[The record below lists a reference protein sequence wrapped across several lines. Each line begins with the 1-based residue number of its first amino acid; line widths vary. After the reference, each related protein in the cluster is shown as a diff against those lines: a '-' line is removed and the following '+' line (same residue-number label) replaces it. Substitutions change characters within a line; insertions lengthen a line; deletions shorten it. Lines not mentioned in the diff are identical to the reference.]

1 MPFPPVRDLIRRRS
15 LAFQSFHSV
24 VTSNTLWVKSPL
36 RASILGFSLAIVDI
50 TMNDGFAGCKQLFGA
65 TSMSENTTIE
75 QRLTAVEN
83 ELRNLKRKIESTD
96 SWYDRM
102 TGAFENDPAFE
113 EVLKLGRQF
122 RESQGQ
128 ADEDD

>member
-1 MPFPPVRDLIRRRS
+1 
-15 LAFQSFHSV
+15 
-24 VTSNTLWVKSPL
+24 
-36 RASILGFSLAIVDI
+36 
-50 TMNDGFAGCKQLFGA
+50 
-65 TSMSENTTIE
+65 MSENTTIE

-83 ELRNLKRKIESTD
+83 ELRSLKRKIQSTD

-102 TGAFENDPAFE
+102 AGAFENDPAFE
-113 EVLKLGRQF
+113 EVLELGRQF

>member
-1 MPFPPVRDLIRRRS
+1 
-15 LAFQSFHSV
+15 
-24 VTSNTLWVKSPL
+24 
-36 RASILGFSLAIVDI
+36 
-50 TMNDGFAGCKQLFGA
+50 
-65 TSMSENTTIE
+65 MSENTTIE
-75 QRLTAVEN
+75 QRLAAVEN

-113 EVLKLGRQF
+113 EVLELGRQF
-122 RESQGQ
+122 RESLGR

>member
-1 MPFPPVRDLIRRRS
+1 
-15 LAFQSFHSV
+15 
-24 VTSNTLWVKSPL
+24 
-36 RASILGFSLAIVDI
+36 
-50 TMNDGFAGCKQLFGA
+50 
-65 TSMSENTTIE
+65 MSQNVAIE

-83 ELRNLKRKIESTD
+83 ELRNLKQRIESSQ

-102 TGAFENDPAFE
+102 VGAFENDPAFE
-113 EVLKLGRQF
+113 EVLELGRQF